1 MKVNKKIVSLF
12 LIIITLFTITL
23 SVYALDPNSYIE
35 GREDAEPQTEQTTE
49 EDNAWENTTPDETTE
64 VENNEYEIVVE
75 DDAARILYTEEEKLK
90 TQMELL
96 KQEGNIIFKSISYN
110 TKTAKEYAEEYYR
123 NKFGEESGI
132 LILFDYYNGSIYLYT
147 EGEVGTKFT
156 SEQAQEIV
164 DAAVPLVNENKTF
177 DAASTMIS
185 KLEEVLGLKTSVSEK
200 TNGHTLLIE
209 DDAKLLT
216 AEETEKLKE
225 KMKPLTK
232 YGHIVFKTISFNPKD
247 STKSFANDYYYSKF
261 GNESGTILIIDMDKR
276 MIWIV
281 SAGENYKVVTDSKAD
296 IITDNIYKYA
306 SREEYYECAEK
317 AFEQIGI
324 VLDGGKIAEPMRHAS
339 NVVISIVLAFFINFF
354 IVLSASKIKK
364 ASDSEILKNCEVA
377 FEAGNVSGS
386 KTGSHKVYSPPSSSS
401 GGSSGG
407 GFSGGGGG
415 GGFSG
420 GGGGHSF

>member
-1 MKVNKKIVSLF
+1 MKVNKKLVNIF

-23 SVYALDPNSYIE
+23 SVYALDPNSYITGE
-35 GREDAEPQTEQTTE
+35 TNEEQQEETPSTEEPQE
-49 EDNAWENTTPDETTE
+49 ET
-64 VENNEYEIVVE
+64 VESEEYEIVVE
-75 DDAARILYTEEEKLK
+75 DDAARIVYTDEEKLK
-90 TQMELL
+90 TNMELL

-156 SEQAQEIV
+156 NEQAQEIV
-164 DAAVPLVNENKTF
+164 NAAVPLVNDKKTYEAVCQMVS
-177 DAASTMIS
+177 D
-185 KLEEVLGLKTSVSEK
+185 LETTLGLKTSISENK
-200 TNGHTLLIE
+200 NGHTLLIE
-209 DDAKLLT
+209 DDANLLT
-216 AEETEKLKE
+216 EEEEEKLKE

-232 YGHIVFKTISFNPKD
+232 YGHIVFKSISTNPKY
-247 STKSFANDYYYSKF
+247 STKEFANDFYYSKF
-261 GNESGTILIIDMDKR
+261 GNESGTIFIIDMDKR
-276 MIWIV
+276 MIYIV
-281 SAGENYKVVTDSKAD
+281 SAGENYKHITDSKAD
-296 IITDNIYKYA
+296 IITDNIYRYA
-306 SREEYYECAEK
+306 SRKEYYECAEK

-354 IVLSASKIKK
+354 IVLNASKLKK
-364 ASDSEILKNCEVA
+364 AANSEVLKNCDIA
-377 FEAGNVSGS
+377 FEAGNVSGA
-386 KTGSHKVYSPPSSSS
+386 KTGTHKVYSPPSSSS
-401 GGSSGG
+401 SGGSSGG
-407 GFSGGGGG
+407 GGGGG

>member
-1 MKVNKKIVSLF
+1 MKVNKKLVNIF

-23 SVYALDPNSYIE
+23 SVYALDPNSYITGE
-35 GREDAEPQTEQTTE
+35 TKEEQQEETPSTE
-49 EDNAWENTTPDETTE
+49 EQQEET
-64 VENNEYEIVVE
+64 VESEEYEIVVE
-75 DDAARILYTEEEKLK
+75 DDAARILYTDEEKLK
-90 TQMELL
+90 TNMELL

-156 SEQAQEIV
+156 NEQAQEIV
-164 DAAVPLVNENKTF
+164 NAAVPLVNDKKTYEAVCQMVS
-177 DAASTMIS
+177 D
-185 KLEEVLGLKTSVSEK
+185 LETTLGLKTSISENK
-200 TNGHTLLIE
+200 NGHTLLIE
-209 DDAKLLT
+209 DDANLLT
-216 AEETEKLKE
+216 EEEEEKLKE

-232 YGHIVFKTISFNPKD
+232 YGHIVFKSISTNPKY
-247 STKSFANDYYYSKF
+247 STKEFANDFYYSKF
-261 GNESGTILIIDMDKR
+261 GNESGTIFIIDMDKR
-276 MIWIV
+276 NIWIV
-281 SAGENYKVVTDSKAD
+281 SAGENYKHITDSKAD
-296 IITDNIYKYA
+296 IITDNIYRYA
-306 SREEYYECAEK
+306 SRKEYYECAEK

-354 IVLSASKIKK
+354 IVLNASKLKK
-364 ASDSEILKNCEVA
+364 AANSEVLKNCDIA
-377 FEAGNVSGS
+377 FEAGNVDGR
-386 KTGSHKVYSPPSSSS
+386 KTGTHKVYSPPSSSS
-401 GGSSGG
+401 SGGSSGG
-407 GFSGGGGG
+407 GGGGG

>member
-1 MKVNKKIVSLF
+1 MKVNKKLVNIF

-23 SVYALDPNSYIE
+23 SVYALDPNSYITGE
-35 GREDAEPQTEQTTE
+35 NKEEQQE
-49 EDNAWENTTPDETTE
+49 ET
-64 VENNEYEIVVE
+64 VESEEYEIVVE
-75 DDAARILYTEEEKLK
+75 DDAARIVYTDEEKLK
-90 TQMELL
+90 TNMELL

-156 SEQAQEIV
+156 NEQAQEIV
-164 DAAVPLVNENKTF
+164 NAAVPLVNDKKTYEAVCQMVS
-177 DAASTMIS
+177 D
-185 KLEEVLGLKTSVSEK
+185 LETTLGLKTSISENK
-200 TNGHTLLIE
+200 NGHTLLIE
-209 DDAKLLT
+209 DDANLLT
-216 AEETEKLKE
+216 PEEEEKLRE

-232 YGHIVFKTISFNPKD
+232 YGHIVFKSISTNPKY
-247 STKSFANDYYYSKF
+247 STKEFANDFYYSKF
-261 GNESGTILIIDMDKR
+261 GNESGTIFIIDMDKR
-276 MIWIV
+276 MIYIV
-281 SAGENYKVVTDSKAD
+281 SAGENYKHITNSKAD
-296 IITDNIYKYA
+296 IITDNIYRYA
-306 SREEYYECAEK
+306 SRKEYYECAEK

-354 IVLSASKIKK
+354 IVLNASKLKK
-364 ASDSEILKNCEVA
+364 AANSEVLKNCDIA
-377 FEAGNVSGS
+377 FEAGNVSGA
-386 KTGSHKVYSPPSSSS
+386 KTGTHKVYSPPSSSS
-401 GGSSGG
+401 SGGSSGG
-407 GFSGGGGG
+407 GGGGG

>member
-1 MKVNKKIVSLF
+1 MKVNKKLVNIF

-23 SVYALDPNSYIE
+23 SVYALDPNSYITGE
-35 GREDAEPQTEQTTE
+35 NKEEQQE
-49 EDNAWENTTPDETTE
+49 ET
-64 VENNEYEIVVE
+64 VESEEYEIVVE
-75 DDAARILYTEEEKLK
+75 DDAARIVYTDEEKLK
-90 TQMELL
+90 TNMELL

-156 SEQAQEIV
+156 NEQAQEIV
-164 DAAVPLVNENKTF
+164 NAAVPLVNDKKTYEAVCQMVS
-177 DAASTMIS
+177 D
-185 KLEEVLGLKTSVSEK
+185 LETTLGLKTSISENK
-200 TNGHTLLIE
+200 NGHTLLIE
-209 DDAKLLT
+209 DDANLLT
-216 AEETEKLKE
+216 PEEEEKLRE

-232 YGHIVFKTISFNPKD
+232 YGHIVFKSISTHPKY
-247 STKSFANDYYYSKF
+247 STKEFANDFYYSKF
-261 GNESGTILIIDMDKR
+261 GNESGTIFIIDMDKR
-276 MIWIV
+276 MIYIV
-281 SAGENYKVVTDSKAD
+281 SAGENYKHITNSKAD
-296 IITDNIYKYA
+296 IITDNIYRYA
-306 SREEYYECAEK
+306 SRKEYYECAEK

-354 IVLSASKIKK
+354 IVLNASKLKK
-364 ASDSEILKNCEVA
+364 AANSEVLKNCDIA
-377 FEAGNVSGS
+377 FEAGNVSGA
-386 KTGSHKVYSPPSSSS
+386 KTGTHKVYSPPSSSS
-401 GGSSGG
+401 SGGSSGG
-407 GFSGGGGG
+407 GGGGG

>member
-1 MKVNKKIVSLF
+1 MKVNKKLVNIF

-23 SVYALDPNSYIE
+23 SVYALDPNSYITGE
-35 GREDAEPQTEQTTE
+35 NKEEQQE
-49 EDNAWENTTPDETTE
+49 ET
-64 VENNEYEIVVE
+64 VESEEYEIVVE
-75 DDAARILYTEEEKLK
+75 DDAARIVYTDEEKLK
-90 TQMELL
+90 TNMELL

-156 SEQAQEIV
+156 NEQAQEIV
-164 DAAVPLVNENKTF
+164 NAAVPLVNDKKTYEAVCQMVS
-177 DAASTMIS
+177 D
-185 KLEEVLGLKTSVSEK
+185 LETTIGLKTSISENK
-200 TNGHTLLIE
+200 NGHTLLIE
-209 DDAKLLT
+209 DDANLLT
-216 AEETEKLKE
+216 PEEEEKLKE

-232 YGHIVFKTISFNPKD
+232 YGHIVFKSISTNPKY
-247 STKSFANDYYYSKF
+247 STKEFANDFYYSKF
-261 GNESGTILIIDMDKR
+261 GNESGTIFIIDMDKR
-276 MIWIV
+276 MIYIV
-281 SAGENYKVVTDSKAD
+281 SAGENYKHITDSKAD
-296 IITDNIYKYA
+296 IITDNIYRYA
-306 SREEYYECAEK
+306 SRKEYYECAEK

-354 IVLSASKIKK
+354 IVLNASKLKK
-364 ASDSEILKNCEVA
+364 AANSEVLKNCDIA
-377 FEAGNVSGS
+377 FEAGNVSGA
-386 KTGSHKVYSPPSSSS
+386 KTGTHKVYSPPSSSS
-401 GGSSGG
+401 SGGSSGG
-407 GFSGGGGG
+407 GGGGG